1 MTKGDWKTVLFYS
14 VASVLALVIC
24 FAIVAYSQE
33 KKPEAPAD
41 SKAIPVDAQNKILKL
56 QLHQQQIAADYQQCS
71 TRIAAIPGEFN
82 MDNAKIGQASDE
94 ALKEMKLDPAKWTV
108 DVKAMTAIPKPE
120 PQAGS
125 TTPPEKAEEK
135 KP

>member
-1 MTKGDWKTVLFYS
+1 MNTPWQRFMFWGAAIS
-14 VASVLALVIC
+14 LA
-24 FAIVAYSQE
+24 FALAFTIVAFGQE
-33 KKPEAPAD
+33 KKPEE

-56 QLHQQQIAADYQQCS
+56 QLHQQTIEAEYQGCS

-108 DVKAMTAIPKPE
+108 DVKAMTAIPKPDLSTPTGPPVE
-120 PQAGS
+120 PA
-125 TTPPEKAEEK
+125 KKEEK